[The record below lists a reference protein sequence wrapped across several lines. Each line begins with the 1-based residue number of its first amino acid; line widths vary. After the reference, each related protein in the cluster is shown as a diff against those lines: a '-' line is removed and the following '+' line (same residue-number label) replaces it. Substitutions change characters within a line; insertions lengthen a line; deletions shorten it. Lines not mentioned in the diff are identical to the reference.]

1 MFLSRLVLPVMGAS
15 SLRAGAHLKG
25 VRVACRRLCL
35 SRVSCAGEL
44 TEATFCPPVLPPVA
58 TQPPK

>member
-25 VRVACRRLCL
+25 VRVACRSLCL
-35 SRVSCAGEL
+35 SRVSCTGEL
-44 TEATFCPPVLPPVA
+44 QKPHFARLFFLL
-58 TQPPK
+58 